1 MPIPMPIPGQ
11 PLHPRS
17 VELEEQ
23 AYDWAAGHGLV
34 DAAGHRRLA
43 ASRVVTLAT
52 SYYRAA
58 PYPEMALLARWYVWL
73 LTADDWFDRPAGTA
87 WADFRRALAEELW
100 PPTAA
105 PMSPAWRRR
114 FARHLRDCLTGYHW
128 QAGVR
133 LGLRP
138 PPTLAQYVAWRR
150 LSFGALP
157 IFQLIQLVER
167 REFAATLLDAAPVRE
182 LTAAA
187 SDVMA
192 WTNDVHSLPRD
203 RATGERANLVIL
215 VRDHHALPDDA
226 TATATVQRM
235 IAARTDQLV
244 TVGRELQTL
253 GPDAHLLTTRVTT
266 AVRGA
271 WDWHRASARYRVG
284 AATPS

>member
-1 MPIPMPIPGQ
+1 MPIPSQ

-17 VELEEQ
+17 AEIEEQ
-23 AYDWAAGHGLV
+23 AYDWAARHGLV
-34 DAAGHRRLA
+34 DAAGHHRLA

-73 LTADDWFDRPAGTA
+73 LTADDWFDRGGPA
-87 WADFRRALAEELW
+87 WDDFRRALAEELW

-114 FARHLRDCLTGYHW
+114 FARHLRGCLAGYHW

-138 PPTLAQYVAWRR
+138 PPTLAQYVVWRR

-167 REFAATLLDAAPVRE
+167 REFAAMLLDAAPVRE

-203 RATGERANLVIL
+203 LAAGERANLVIL
-215 VRDHHALPDDA
+215 VRDRHALPDDA
-226 TATATVQRM
+226 AATAAVQRL
-235 IAARTDQLV
+235 IAARTDHLLAAR
-244 TVGRELQTL
+244 GDLHRL
-253 GPDAHLLTTRVTT
+253 GPDARLLATRVTT

-271 WDWHRASARYRVG
+271 WDWHRHSVRYRA
-284 AATPS
+284 AATTEAAPR